1 MFSDNENIVSPNE
14 IPYDKI
20 VKWCIGVDYGTG
32 NATVFTL
39 GGKTVDGIIYIC
51 KEYYFAGREE
61 ARKENDYDAQKT
73 DLEFAEDMRA
83 FIEENKYLTG
93 KGYRDIEIMIDPAAA
108 SFKLQLRR
116 FHMKAKNADN
126 SVIDGIRTVATFIG
140 ARRLLVS
147 DECKELIK
155 EMHTYSWDPKAQLVG
170 CDKPIKSGDHCED
183 SLRYLCMRLKDKH
196 KVENVSRNVGW

>member
-1 MFSDNENIVSPNE
+1 MFSDDENVVDPNV

-20 VKWCIGVDYGTG
+20 IKWCIGVDYGTA
-32 NATVFTL
+32 NATVFLL
-39 GGKTVDGIIYIC
+39 GGRDVDGNLWIA

-61 ARKENDYDAQKT
+61 ARENNNYDAQKT

-83 FIEENKYLTG
+83 FIEENKHLTG
-93 KGYRDIEIMIDPAAA
+93 KGYREIEIMIDPAAA

-116 FHMKAKNADN
+116 FHMKAKNAEN
-126 SVIDGIRTVATFIG
+126 SVIDGIRTVATYIG
-140 ARRLLVS
+140 ARRLFIS
-147 DECKELIK
+147 NECVELIK
-155 EMHTYSWDPKAQLVG
+155 EMHTYSWDPKKAQQG
-170 CDKPIKSGDHCED
+170 IDSPIKENDHCED